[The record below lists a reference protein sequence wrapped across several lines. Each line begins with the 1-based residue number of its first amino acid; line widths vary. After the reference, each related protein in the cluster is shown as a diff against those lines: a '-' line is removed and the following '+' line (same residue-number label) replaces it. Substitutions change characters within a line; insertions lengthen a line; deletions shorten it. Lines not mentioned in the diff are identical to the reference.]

1 MWLTLQALLT
11 KFVAIEKN
19 KGLTP
24 KRKKEVRNPR
34 LKKRLKYEDK
44 KKKLGSV
51 RAVYKGGEGRGG
63 YQGELTGIKGGLIR
77 SVKL

>member
-1 MWLTLQALLT
+1 MWLTLQASLT

>member
-1 MWLTLQALLT
+1 MQLPLIDSI
-11 KFVAIEKN
+11 AIEKN

-44 KKKLGSV
+44 KKKLRSV
-51 RAVYKGGEGRGG
+51 RAVYKGGEGKGG